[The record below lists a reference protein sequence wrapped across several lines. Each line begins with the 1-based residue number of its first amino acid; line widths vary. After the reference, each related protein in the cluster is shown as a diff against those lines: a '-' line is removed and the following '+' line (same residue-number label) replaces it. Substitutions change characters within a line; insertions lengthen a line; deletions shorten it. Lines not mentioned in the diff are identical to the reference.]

1 MLSETQVKGRKKGG
15 YGKITY
21 EPNLRHPNPQSLSVM
36 ERPGG
41 EKAQCTVAIVTG
53 NTELGL
59 L

>member
-1 MLSETQVKGRKKGG
+1 M
-15 YGKITY
+15 GKITY
-21 EPNLRHPNPQSLSVM
+21 EPNLRLPSPQSLSVM

-53 NTELGL
+53 NAELGL